1 MGSTYTL
8 SKSIDLLICF
18 HLRYWYVPEPR
29 LEYESLICALQ
40 QVSETVLWNYSSNIY
55 IYLYIITYYLWRSDK
70 HINSIIISDDDHH
83 DHQNIYFPYIYTYIY
98 IYRIT
103 NNLKSSYIH
112 PKIFSWS
119 VFSDDII
126 SIYRKQF
133 HYIIFYIQWIH
144 DSWYIVYIYRDET
157 IHN

>member
-1 MGSTYTL
+1 MFPFEILIRTWTS
-8 SKSIDLLICF
+8 SRIWIIDMCF
-18 HLRYWYVPEPR
+18 TTGVRNCSMELFIKY
-29 LEYESLICALQ
+29 
-40 QVSETVLWNYSSNIY
+40 IY